1 MFRLLRLQKGVQGL
15 VQKGTQVHSPGQVQ
29 VQVQN
34 QVQAQRHYTPYDAR
48 IAHARE
54 DVNQLL
60 QNQDR
65 SSYILSK
72 YVPEPV
78 RDGFLAIRGFNLEVN
93 KIHNNTSASNELNQ
107 RMGITTADMKFKFW
121 SDLLTRVFSNPMSDA
136 NVGEPIAELVRDG
149 IRRNANL
156 DISYFHQVLQTRR
169 HFLNT
174 GGFGTVEDVCSYGE
188 GTYSQLNYAIQALV
202 LSPGVSPSA
211 IRLLEHSPELQ
222 AEVSDIA
229 AHIGQAT
236 AVTSMI
242 LGAIFYA
249 GSRNLI
255 TLPEAVLTKH
265 DVSQETL
272 FRLAQGHLDHS
283 DSVEPRKQ
291 LQNVVYEVA
300 TTANDH
306 MLTARHK
313 LARMR
318 EDIGAIVSTT
328 KDEVVRG
335 KYKSWNRG
343 IPDVIYTPFM
353 AGIPTALYLE
363 RLERNDFDLFS
374 TGMAKKEWR
383 LGWRSYW
390 GYYRRGI

>member
-1 MFRLLRLQKGVQGL
+1 MFRLLRLQKEGVVQRVQDL
-15 VQKGTQVHSPGQVQ
+15 VQKGTQVQVPGPVQ
-29 VQVQN
+29 GRILVRN
-34 QVQAQRHYTPYDAR
+34 YTAYDTR

-60 QNQDR
+60 LTQDR
-65 SSYILSK
+65 SSYILSQ
-72 YVPEPV
+72 YIPEPV

-149 IRRNANL
+149 IRRNVNL

-174 GGFGTVEDVCSYGE
+174 GGFGTVEDICSYGE

-283 DSVEPRKQ
+283 ESVEPRKQ

-313 LARMR
+313 MGRMR
-318 EDIGAIVSTT
+318 DHIGEIVGTT

-343 IPDVIYTPFM
+343 VPDVIYTPFM

-390 GYYRRGI
+390 GYYRRGF